1 MFGSESLFLQ
11 HKAESSNRWRTVHVP
26 NLPRACLRDR
36 PDASASPPP
45 GRQRGTPPPCNQ
57 PNSTKRAAS
66 TSPAHSREHK
76 QTRTNLDNGENVD
89 YTTSEEAPDNVDDTT
104 SDEAPNNV
112 DDTTSEEAP
121 NNFTDDLIEELL
133 VDIESGDGDDP
144 KARTESDATI
154 VDDSF
159 SNFIPSGSVPKYQ
172 FLPEDI
178 QSEIQYSSA
187 YARRLSVGSA
197 SLNY

>member
-11 HKAESSNRWRTVHVP
+11 HKAESSNRWRTVQVP
-26 NLPRACLRDR
+26 NLPPACLRDR
-36 PDASASPPP
+36 PDASPPP

-178 QSEIQYSSA
+178 QTEIQYSSA